1 MEQQPGFNASGVFL
15 LVYQQL
21 GHSLYGLKQSTCAW
35 FGRFSNV
42 LQQFGTTRCESNY
55 SIFFL
60 HSLSTTCLYLFIIT
74 GNDQACIHRLKQHS
88 SMYF

>member
-1 MEQQPGFNASGVFL
+1 MGIPSLQWLRFPLFDFSVQWLGFHQLDIKNAFLHGELEEEVYMEQPPGFNVSGVFL

-42 LQQFGTTRCESNY
+42 L
-55 SIFFL
+55 
-60 HSLSTTCLYLFIIT
+60 
-74 GNDQACIHRLKQHS
+74 
-88 SMYF
+88 